1 LSLNRIQIKEY
12 SIEPCIG
19 CEGCRKAGTCIKFHD
34 GMGLLCPEI
43 EESKALI
50 LGSPTYNYN
59 VTDPMKAFIDRLY
72 PYYNFT
78 KGIQMTCK
86 M

>member
-1 LSLNRIQIKEY
+1 
-12 SIEPCIG
+12 
-19 CEGCRKAGTCIKFHD
+19 
-34 GMGLLCPEI
+34 MGLLCPEI